1 MPHCII
7 EYSKDLEKDISPQN
21 MIEKTYQGALNT
33 NLFISS
39 DIKTRAI
46 AFDHYQTGNIKENF
60 IHINIKILSGRTVE
74 QKKILSDTIL
84 DQFKDIQIQ
93 PVTISVEISELEKES
108 YSKTVVN
115 LI

>member
-21 MIEKTYQGALNT
+21 MIDKTYQGALNT

-39 DIKTRAI
+39 DIKTRTI
-46 AFDHYQTGNIKENF
+46 AFDHYQTGNLKENF

-74 QKKILSDTIL
+74 QRKILSNSVL
-84 DQFKDIQIQ
+84 DQFNDIQIQ
-93 PVTISVEISELEKES
+93 PISISVEISELEKES
-108 YSKTVVN
+108 YSKTVIS

>member
-7 EYSKDLEKDISPQN
+7 EYSKDLEKEISAQN

-46 AFDHYQTGNIKENF
+46 SFDHYQTGNIKENF
-60 IHINIKILSGRTVE
+60 IYINIKILSGRTVE
-74 QKKILSDTIL
+74 QRKMLSDTVL
-84 DQFKDIQIQ
+84 NEFKDINIQ
-93 PVTISVEISELEKES
+93 PLSISVEISELEKES
-108 YSKTVVN
+108 YSKQYIN
-115 LI
+115 LL